1 MEWFNSCEEKYSG
14 RDAKE
19 KLRTCDPCQR
29 FAKSHRQDPV
39 EVSHTNILLPGHTLH
54 LDFAEYNGKDYIL
67 IVDRLTGY
75 IGAEQTVNQGTD
87 AAILA
92 VKN

>member
-1 MEWFNSCEEKYSG
+1 MNK
-14 RDAKE
+14 DAKE

-39 EVSHTNILLPGHTLH
+39 EVSHTNMFNIFPRHAFH

-67 IVDRLTGY
+67 IV
-75 IGAEQTVNQGTD
+75 NQGTE
-87 AAILA
+87 AAIRT
-92 VKN
+92 KSYRN